1 MNEIVQYIQSIT
13 WADVY
18 ALLGFVGAC
27 VVGLTPI
34 AAGSRKG
41 ALWLHE
47 RALTTPTKADEAVTS
62 RLVRFTDGAAF
73 WLAVVGAY
81 LPRVTNDVR
90 AAQRMAEAIKPAA
103 VRR

>member
-18 ALLGFVGAC
+18 AVLSFIGAC

-34 AAGSRKG
+34 AVVSQRGSR
-41 ALWLHE
+41 WLHA
-47 RALTTPTKADEAVTS
+47 RALTTQTTADEAVTS
-62 RLVRFTDGAAF
+62 RLVRFADGAAF
-73 WLAVVGAY
+73 WLAVLGAY
-81 LPRVTNDVR
+81 MPRVTNDVR
-90 AAQRMAEAIKPAA
+90 AAQRMADALKPVT